1 MTGMRERTVLITGA
15 STGIGRACAQRLDGK
30 GWRVFAGV
38 RKQADAESLEKDSSS
53 RLNAITLDVTDQAT
67 IEAAAKVIDEATGGS
82 LDALVNN
89 AGITVQGPLEYL
101 PLDDLRHQLEVNL
114 IGQVAVTQAFLRSLR
129 AARGRIVF
137 MSSIAGRA
145 PSLPLLGPYG
155 ASKKALEGIA
165 ESLRAELLP
174 WGIRISLIE
183 PGAIATPIWEKGDAT
198 FDDLIASLPDEGRA
212 RYAGMLQRARR
223 VAMAAGHRGL
233 QPEKVAAV
241 VEKALTSSRPRLR
254 YLVGPDAK
262 ARALLEPVI
271 PNAVR
276 DRALGRVLGTSTRT
290 PE

>member
-1 MTGMRERTVLITGA
+1 MIGMRERTVLITGA
-15 STGIGRACAQRLDGK
+15 STGIGRACAQRLDGQ

-38 RKQADAESLEKDSSS
+38 RKQADAESLEKESSA

-67 IEAAAKVIDEATGGS
+67 IDAAAKVIDEATGGS

-89 AGITVQGPLEYL
+89 AGITVQGPLEYV

-212 RYAGMLQRARR
+212 RYADMLQRARR
-223 VAMAAGHRGL
+223 VAMAAGRRGL

-241 VEKALTSSRPRLR
+241 VEKALTSRRPRLR

-276 DRALGRVLGTSTRT
+276 DRALGRVLGTSTKT

>member
-38 RKQADAESLEKDSSS
+38 RKQADAESLEKESSS

-67 IEAAAKVIDEATGGS
+67 IDAAAKVIDEATGGS